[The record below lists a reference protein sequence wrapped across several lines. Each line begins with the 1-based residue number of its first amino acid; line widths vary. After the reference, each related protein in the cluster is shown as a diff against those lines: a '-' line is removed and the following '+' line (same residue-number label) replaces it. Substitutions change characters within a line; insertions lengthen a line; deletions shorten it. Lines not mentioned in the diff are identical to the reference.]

1 MPVQDSCSVDSLA
14 DFLTFCKENYRA
26 DHNMMIL
33 WDHGGGVFG
42 YGGDSIY
49 GTNMSLKDL
58 RKAFKKVYKPD
69 RNAPAF
75 DIIGFDA
82 CLMSSLDVIHY
93 LDGFASYLAVSEET
107 EPGFGWEYT
116 SWLQTLSDDPAMSPA
131 QAAMSIADT
140 YTDYYMKQNASK
152 TLISMLAGS
161 SDVTFSVLNVNK
173 GCELYDAY
181 CALTKKQLTDSASD
195 ISVLSEIGRCGS
207 RSTTFCG
214 SASTIFNLIDLGNYV
229 DYMIDTY
236 PEESSRIKNLLEKT
250 VLYHRENGAL
260 SDAQGLSIYLPCS
273 IDSFY
278 GMQYFLDYIYNV
290 CDDESTKALY
300 YYKMAGCLND
310 DMLYYLRTL
319 SKEAPQVID
328 TGIFTDFSKAEPAIE
343 DDGFR
348 VGIDSK
354 VQQMTVAYYAET
366 AIYDAEHY
374 LIIDLGYD
382 ENAELDGN
390 GSLLCDFDGTWICL
404 DGTPL
409 ATDVV
414 SATASSVE
422 YRSKVMYD
430 GSAAY
435 LLFSYDRDSDVF
447 TINGIAPIPTNS
459 ENVNFLTNT
468 KSVQE
473 VKVGS
478 KIVPLYVVNDLV
490 SQKTFEKEG
499 KSVIFR
505 NSSSI
510 ECKGLGNGYYLTTAV
525 ITDQRGDRY
534 YSKVVGNTV
543 SGGSV
548 TERKLDETF
557 YGSD

>member
-1 MPVQDSCSVDSLA
+1 
-14 DFLTFCKENYRA
+14 
-26 DHNMMIL
+26 
-33 WDHGGGVFG
+33 
-42 YGGDSIY
+42 
-49 GTNMSLKDL
+49 
-58 RKAFKKVYKPD
+58 
-69 RNAPAF
+69 
-75 DIIGFDA
+75 
-82 CLMSSLDVIHY
+82 
-93 LDGFASYLAVSEET
+93 
-107 EPGFGWEYT
+107 
-116 SWLQTLSDDPAMSPA
+116 
-131 QAAMSIADT
+131 
-140 YTDYYMKQNASK
+140 
-152 TLISMLAGS
+152 
-161 SDVTFSVLNVNK
+161 
-173 GCELYDAY
+173 
-181 CALTKKQLTDSASD
+181 
-195 ISVLSEIGRCGS
+195 
-207 RSTTFCG
+207 
-214 SASTIFNLIDLGNYV
+214 
-229 DYMIDTY
+229 
-236 PEESSRIKNLLEKT
+236 
-250 VLYHRENGAL
+250 
-260 SDAQGLSIYLPCS
+260 
-273 IDSFY
+273 
-278 GMQYFLDYIYNV
+278 
-290 CDDESTKALY
+290 
-300 YYKMAGCLND
+300 
-310 DMLYYLRTL
+310 
-319 SKEAPQVID
+319 
-328 TGIFTDFSKAEPAIE
+328 EPAIE